1 MLEEKVRKQ
10 HQSQGRG
17 GGERSLSPKGAP
29 PTRRGK
35 QHPPKKMERRNSTTP
50 AVVTFSLEFAAV
62 PTQEVKVKRSRVDGF
77 HSVQSGSLSFQPSR
91 ATAGSDIFTLRRSK
105 ESPPPSCRPQR
116 FSSQNECSN
125 HSDETE
131 LRSPSPGHRR
141 E

>member
-1 MLEEKVRKQ
+1 MRKQ

-35 QHPPKKMERRNSTTP
+35 QHHPKNGEEEQHHTCYGNLLLGVCGCAHPRGQSQMI
-50 AVVTFSLEFAAV
+50 
-62 PTQEVKVKRSRVDGF
+62 RVDGC
-77 HSVQSGSLSFQPSR
+77 HSVQSDSLSFQISR

-116 FSSQNECSN
+116 FTSQNECSN

-131 LRSPSPGHRR
+131 VDSTSPGHRR